1 MSVNHKI
8 VYVPLT
14 KDFQGNDLIY
24 PIYLPVVVNQPEI
37 LMASGSLS
45 EDDYE
50 RTKEILHVDEEGG
63 FPLAPIIAALA
74 PIVIPGAIKA
84 VKNVIHKIKG
94 SSDNS
99 AKGENEECGY
109 IPTNPNIRN
118 LKQLQQLYEDYS

>member
-37 LMASGSLS
+37 LMSSGSLS

-84 VKNVIHKIKG
+84 VKNVIHKF
-94 SSDNS
+94 

>member
-1 MSVNHKI
+1 MSVNHKV

-14 KDFQGNDLIY
+14 KDFQGDELIY
-24 PIYLPVVVNQPEI
+24 PIYIPVVVNQPDV

-45 EDDYE
+45 ESDYE
-50 RTKEILHVDEEGG
+50 DTKEILHVDQEGG

-84 VKNVIHKIKG
+84 VKNIVGKMKG
-94 SSDNS
+94 
-99 AKGENEECGY
+99 KGEDEECGY

-118 LKQLQQLYEDYS
+118 LRQLQQLYENYS